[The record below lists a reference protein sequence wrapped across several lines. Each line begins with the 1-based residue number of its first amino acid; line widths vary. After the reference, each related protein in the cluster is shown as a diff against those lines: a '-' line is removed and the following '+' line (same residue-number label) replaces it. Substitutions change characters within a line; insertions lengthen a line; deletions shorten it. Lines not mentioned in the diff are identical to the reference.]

1 MEESVSVL
9 ADTEKPEIVS
19 FYPDNSS
26 KIGDDFKNIS
36 VLVQDN
42 RLLSS
47 VKLEWK
53 PEKDETYQK
62 LTEKTEIN
70 DWNVTVN
77 ATLPVEK
84 MNDGDVIEV
93 RAGAT
98 DAAGNTCEPTVV
110 KYTVDLT
117 APKLNKVSSVY
128 QEGEEE
134 KVTLTWNAELPDD
147 LIGFRIYRRE
157 DKADRE
163 ENQ

>member
-53 PEKDETYQK
+53 PEKDGT
-62 LTEKTEIN
+62 
-70 DWNVTVN
+70 
-77 ATLPVEK
+77 
-84 MNDGDVIEV
+84 
-93 RAGAT
+93 
-98 DAAGNTCEPTVV
+98 
-110 KYTVDLT
+110 
-117 APKLNKVSSVY
+117 
-128 QEGEEE
+128 
-134 KVTLTWNAELPDD
+134 
-147 LIGFRIYRRE
+147 
-157 DKADRE
+157 
-163 ENQ
+163 